1 MHDQGRW
8 PALHAKLE
16 DRFATRTR
24 TEWEELFDGSD
35 ACVTPVLS
43 LAESLDAPQ
52 LAARPAAAT
61 WLSRSAPARRADQR
75 RSQAST
81 PRRSSR
87 SWASRG
93 PAASCAS
100 GVPVVDGAH
109 FPAGAAVVV
118 GGSGGIGRAICV
130 RLAEHGSDVALTY
143 RANSKAAHAAAE
155 DVQAAGREAFAGRV
169 DLVDEPGVERF
180 FADVADR
187 FGAVHTVIYAI
198 GADIPMVHATQI
210 EAADWRRTID
220 GDLTGFFHVVRA
232 AIPYLRT
239 TGGSLVA
246 ISSAGLVR
254 HPPSDILSTVP
265 KAGIE
270 ALVRGIAREE
280 GRYGVRANAVALGVV
295 EAGHF
300 HRVAA
305 ELRPEF
311 VEAMRNNTAIR
322 RLGTAREAADA
333 VVFLASSASSYT
345 TGCSLTVDGG
355 YSV

>member
-1 MHDQGRW
+1 M
-8 PALHAKLE
+8 
-16 DRFATRTR
+16 TT
-24 TEWEELFDGSD
+24 
-35 ACVTPVLS
+35 
-43 LAESLDAPQ
+43 
-52 LAARPAAAT
+52 
-61 WLSRSAPARRADQR
+61 
-75 RSQAST
+75 
-81 PRRSSR
+81 
-87 SWASRG
+87 
-93 PAASCAS
+93 
-100 GVPVVDGAH
+100 PVVDGAH

-118 GGSGGIGRAICV
+118 GGSGGIGREICV
-130 RLAEHGSDVALTY
+130 RLARHGSDVALSY
-143 RANSKAAHAAAE
+143 RANADAAQAAAE
-155 DVQAAGREAFAGRV
+155 EVRASGREAHTARV
-169 DLVDEPGVERF
+169 DLVDERSVERF
-180 FADVADR
+180 FGDVADR
-187 FGAVHTVIYAI
+187 FDAIHTVVYAI

-210 EAADWRRTID
+210 DTADWRRTID
-220 GDLTGFFHVVRA
+220 CDLTGFYHVVRA
-232 AIPYLRT
+232 AIPYLR
-239 TGGSLVA
+239 GAAGSLVA

-254 HPPSDILSTVP
+254 HPPRDILSTVP

-305 ELRPEF
+305 ELTPEF
-311 VEAMRNNTAIR
+311 VEAMRQNTAIR

>member
-1 MHDQGRW
+1 V
-8 PALHAKLE
+8 
-16 DRFATRTR
+16 T
-24 TEWEELFDGSD
+24 
-35 ACVTPVLS
+35 TPVLN
-43 LAESLDAPQ
+43 
-52 LAARPAAAT
+52 
-61 WLSRSAPARRADQR
+61 
-75 RSQAST
+75 
-81 PRRSSR
+81 
-87 SWASRG
+87 
-93 PAASCAS
+93 
-100 GVPVVDGAH
+100 GAH
-109 FPAGAAVVV
+109 FPAGAAAVV
-118 GGSGGIGRAICV
+118 GGSGGIGREICL
-130 RLAEHGSDVALTY
+130 RLAEHGSAVALTY
-143 RANSKAAHAAAE
+143 RANADAAHAAVD
-155 DVQAAGREAFAGRV
+155 DVQAAGREALAARL
-169 DLVDEPGVERF
+169 DLADEPGVERF
-180 FADVADR
+180 FADVAER

-220 GDLTGFFHVVRA
+220 CDLTGFYHVVRA
-232 AIPYLRT
+232 AIPHLRAAA
-239 TGGSLVA
+239 GSLVA

-254 HPPSDILSTVP
+254 HPPRDILSTVP

-305 ELRPEF
+305 DLEPKF
-311 VEAMRNNTAIR
+311 IEAMRNNTAIR